1 MDGPAA
7 VAVDSQPELL
17 PSVTRR
23 VNAHR
28 VVLIGWARAILM
40 QLAHPLVAAGVY
52 DHSTF
57 RTSPLA
63 AATRLQ
69 QTVRAML
76 ALTFGN
82 DADQQRAIEGIRA
95 IHRRVRGRLAEA
107 AGRFPKDTPYSAE
120 DPDLVLWVHATLVE
134 SFPLAYERFVRP
146 LSEGD
151 RDRYCVEAVPVALAL
166 GARAAEVPDT
176 WARAREYLAVMYA
189 SGAIVVTPQAREL
202 SNAVLAPALAR
213 LVAPVAWGHRLLTT
227 GLLPGHLR
235 HQYGLPWTP
244 ARQRLFEAL
253 LPTIRAAT
261 AMVPGQL
268 ALWPEARRSRQQPG
282 KRDSPAGHAGGRDS

>member
-1 MDGPAA
+1 MSPD
-7 VAVDSQPELL
+7 
-17 PSVTRR
+17 PSSVSRR
-23 VNAHR
+23 VSAHR

-57 RTSPLA
+57 RASPMA

-76 ALTFGN
+76 ALTFGSE
-82 DADQQRAIEGIRA
+82 DDQRQAMEGIRA
-95 IHRRVRGRLAEA
+95 IHRRVRGRLADT
-107 AGRFPKDTPYSAE
+107 AGVFTKGTPYSAE

-146 LSEGD
+146 LSEAD
-151 RDRYCVEAVPVALAL
+151 RDRYCVEAVPTALAL
-166 GARAAEVPDT
+166 GARAADVPDS
-176 WARAREYLAVMYA
+176 WARAREYLGMMYG

-213 LVAPVAWGHRLLTT
+213 LAPPVAWGHRLVTT
-227 GLLPGHLR
+227 GLLPDHLR
-235 HQYGLPWTP
+235 QQYGLRWTP
-244 ARQRLFEAL
+244 GRQRLFDAL
-253 LPTIRAAT
+253 VPTIRSVAAILP
-261 AMVPGQL
+261 ARL
-268 ALWPEARRSRQQPG
+268 ALWPEARRYAN
-282 KRDSPAGHAGGRDS
+282 D